1 MSRPGMCLYLQV
13 SDARNKP
20 FVMASKLSPGP
31 GKVWGCDQPSRP
43 WLMGEGATLTYGSL
57 PVSQAVTT
65 DTVST
70 EGKGGTQGWGSEGL
84 PRGLGLCWGLESGSP
99 GGYICAGGGRELLS
113 KGVSVS

>member
-65 DTVST
+65 DLVST
-70 EGKGGTQGWGSEGL
+70 EGKGGTQG
-84 PRGLGLCWGLESGSP
+84 LGLRGAPQGAGPLLGTGIGQSWGL
-99 GGYICAGGGRELLS
+99 YMRWRGRELLS